1 MTDFLLTLGIAWS
14 LLVQAVACGVLIADT
29 DWRRRADVLT
39 TLFAVPG
46 VLVAVVALV
55 LMGRAPA
62 TDLAMAL
69 WTGFLSSVSGGI

>member
-1 MTDFLLTLGIAWS
+1 MTDFLIVAAIVWS

-46 VLVAVVALV
+46 IVTAVVALV
-55 LMGRAPA
+55 LLARAPA
-62 TDLAMAL
+62 TDLAAAL
-69 WTGFLSSVSGGI
+69 WAVFVSSISGGI